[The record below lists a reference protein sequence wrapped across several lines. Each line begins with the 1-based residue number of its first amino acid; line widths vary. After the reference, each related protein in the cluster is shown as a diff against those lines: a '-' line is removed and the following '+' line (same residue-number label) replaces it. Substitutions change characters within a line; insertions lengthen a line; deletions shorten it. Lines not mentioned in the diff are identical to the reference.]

1 MQVYELRVRAIECA
15 YDLWSADQIEVS
27 MADARTITNLAHQR
41 MGDLIDRRLAKRVLR
56 IHRKYFPVRQ

>member
-15 YDLWSADQIEVS
+15 YDLWRNNHIEVS
-27 MADARTITNLAHQR
+27 MADARTVTNLAHHR
-41 MGDLIDRRLAKRVLR
+41 MGDLIDRRLAKKVLR